1 MPDPLGRACLF
12 PLSGKEKFVTVVDV
26 CVVRLSEETVS
37 NRYITYLINSGAIRQ
52 QIESFES
59 GTTRKRIS
67 GKNLARVRLPI
78 PPLSEQRR
86 IVGKVEELFSEL
98 DEGVANLKQA
108 RAQLAVYR
116 QALLKHAFEG
126 DFPITKIGSACSIQ
140 SGNGFPLEFQG
151 RSQGE
156 LGFFKVGD
164 ISRNWQAKRIM
175 LAHAEHYISKSEADS
190 LKAKTLQA
198 GSVVF
203 AKIGA
208 AVALNRRAILEVDSL
223 VDNNVMGLIPGEN
236 LSSRFLF
243 YFMCQIDLGAKTRG
257 GNVPSLRRGD
267 LEEIDMPLPSQSEQ
281 DDIVASLEQQL
292 SVVTAL
298 QSDIDVNLQ
307 KAEALRQSILKKAF
321 AGELVS
327 QDPADE
333 PAAALLARIRAER
346 EAQAAKSAK
355 KKPATPRRA
364 KA

>member
-1 MPDPLGRACLF
+1 MT
-12 PLSGKEKFVTVVDV
+12 LSTQPPRFANRQVFKHD
-26 CVVRLSEETVS
+26 LVS
-37 NRYITYLINSGAIRQ
+37 
-52 QIESFES
+52 
-59 GTTRKRIS
+59 
-67 GKNLARVRLPI
+67 
-78 PPLSEQRR
+78 
-86 IVGKVEELFSEL
+86 
-98 DEGVANLKQA
+98 
-108 RAQLAVYR
+108 
-116 QALLKHAFEG
+116 
-126 DFPITKIGSACSIQ
+126 
-140 SGNGFPLEFQG
+140 QG